1 MEPTL
6 KNGDLVFFK
15 RYFANKSIIKS
26 GEIVIF
32 NHPLENIKLIKRVK
46 TINEFS
52 VEVYGDNKENSK
64 DSEFFGFIQKSKIL
78 GIVTSTIRIN
88 SLRKLC
94 PFNL

>member
-1 MEPTL
+1 MEPSL

-26 GEIVIF
+26 GEIIIF

-52 VEVYGDNKENSK
+52 VEVSGDNNENSK

-88 SLRKLC
+88 SLRKLS
-94 PFNL
+94 PLNS

>member
-1 MEPTL
+1 MEPSL

-15 RYFANKSIIKS
+15 RYFANKSILKS
-26 GEIVIF
+26 GEIIIF

-52 VEVYGDNKENSK
+52 VEVSGDNKENSK
-64 DSEFFGFIQKSKIL
+64 DSELFGFIQKSKIL

-88 SLRKLC
+88 TLRKFS
-94 PFNL
+94 PFNS

>member
-1 MEPTL
+1 MEPSL
-6 KNGDLVFFK
+6 KDGDLVFFK
-15 RYFANKSIIKS
+15 RYFTNKSILKS
-26 GEIVIF
+26 GEIIIF

-78 GIVTSTIRIN
+78 GIVTSTFRIN
-88 SLRKLC
+88 SLRKLS
-94 PFNL
+94 PFNS